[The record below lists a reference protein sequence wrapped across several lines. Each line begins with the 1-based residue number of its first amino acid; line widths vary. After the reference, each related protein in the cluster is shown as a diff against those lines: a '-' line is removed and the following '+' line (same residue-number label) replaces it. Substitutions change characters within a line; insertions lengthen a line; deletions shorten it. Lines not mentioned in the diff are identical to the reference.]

1 MPDRTNASAAPGT
14 VVPGE
19 KRGQHNVAIVRE
31 MHAFLKSTDSE
42 IRTFGQ
48 SKVSV
53 AAQFEYIVLQKAQQM
68 HQRRTRWLHARSP
81 CGASRASNHA
91 HTRRL
96 TGWLRASKWLQG
108 RA

>member
-1 MPDRTNASAAPGT
+1 MPDRTSASAAPGT

-53 AAQFEYIVLQKAQQM
+53 AAQFEYNVLQKAQQM
-68 HQRRTRWLHARSP
+68 HQRRTRWLPRQVSLRREQGLEPCTHAD
-81 CGASRASNHA
+81 
-91 HTRRL
+91 
-96 TGWLRASKWLQG
+96 
-108 RA
+108 

>member
-48 SKVSV
+48 QGLGGGAVRIHRVAKSPADAPATNTMAARQVS
-53 AAQFEYIVLQKAQQM
+53 L
-68 HQRRTRWLHARSP
+68 RREQGLEPCTHAD
-81 CGASRASNHA
+81 
-91 HTRRL
+91 
-96 TGWLRASKWLQG
+96 
-108 RA
+108 

>member
-1 MPDRTNASAAPGT
+1 MPDRTNASAAPGA

-53 AAQFEYIVLQKAQQM
+53 AAQFEYIVLQKPSRCTSDEHDGCTPGLAA
-68 HQRRTRWLHARSP
+68 ARAGP
-81 CGASRASNHA
+81 GTM

-96 TGWLRASKWLQG
+96 TSWLRASKWPQG